1 MTEYESLANAIVL
14 MAFEDYRDK
23 LRGKAKK
30 DMTDSKAYLERFFKS
45 KWFVLLTSVN
55 GPFLLKQLKEEYKS
69 EKKGG
74 QKNGAHKKSYRSI

>member
-1 MTEYESLANAIVL
+1 
-14 MAFEDYRDK
+14 
-23 LRGKAKK
+23 
-30 DMTDSKAYLERFFKS
+30 MTDSKAYLERFFKS

-55 GPFLLKQLKEEYKS
+55 GPLLLKQLKEEYKS

>member
-1 MTEYESLANAIVL
+1 MTEYEYLANAIVL
-14 MAFEDYRDK
+14 MAVEDYRDK
-23 LRGKAKK
+23 LRGKDKR

-74 QKNGAHKKSYRSI
+74 LQNGAHKKSYKNI